1 MVNEGVQS
9 FCLPSMKVV
18 FTVLAQMTFHRMK
31 NHQFYWTSMKIIF
44 HLVLGTKYTTELIWD
59 YTCHEFLMWLFFI
72 ASFLEPFR
80 LRILVYLWIIS
91 GAWFT
96 FMVSSMLPG
105 KVKIKNKKSPK
116 WFGLC
121 KSKMV
126 LSKYMHS
133 LAWTGYLRKIGCEPI
148 TILSRFHEL
157 GIKGM
162 QVLHTLCTNSVEIV
176 TARTQ
181 DFVKLTRSIFE
192 SHSVTRIIE
201 KNDFLINLGKVGAF
215 DEFSNKQAND
225 FLST

>member
-1 MVNEGVQS
+1 MFNVSIFLIFTFLNSLEHARGLVMVNEGVQS

-80 LRILVYLWIIS
+80 LRILVYLWTIS

-96 FMVSSMLPG
+96 FMMSSMLPG
-105 KVKIKNKKSPK
+105 KVKIKNKRSPK

-133 LAWTGYLRKIGCEPI
+133 LAWTGYL
-148 TILSRFHEL
+148 
-157 GIKGM
+157 
-162 QVLHTLCTNSVEIV
+162 
-176 TARTQ
+176 
-181 DFVKLTRSIFE
+181 
-192 SHSVTRIIE
+192 
-201 KNDFLINLGKVGAF
+201 
-215 DEFSNKQAND
+215 
-225 FLST
+225 